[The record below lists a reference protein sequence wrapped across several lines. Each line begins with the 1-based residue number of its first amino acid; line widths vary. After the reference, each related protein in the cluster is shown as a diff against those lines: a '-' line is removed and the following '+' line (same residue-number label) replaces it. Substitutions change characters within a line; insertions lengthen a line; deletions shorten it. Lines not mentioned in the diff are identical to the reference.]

1 MTHEMAIGSWASA
14 RVNILAPV
22 MRAKH
27 CPISAAIAGMA
38 GVGGALARGL

>member
-1 MTHEMAIGSWASA
+1 MTHEMAIGSWPSA

-22 MRAKH
+22 MRAKS
-27 CPISAAIAGMA
+27 CPISAAITSVA